1 MLVFARVCDME
12 GKYGPHN
19 FIIQS
24 RDPLL
29 ALSLVEQ
36 ISLCGFQGLGLSPKA
51 VEIRNKGLIAFRK
64 EIWTK

>member
-1 MLVFARVCDME
+1 MIQQHSHSIIMCTFVFAHLCDME

-24 RDPLL
+24 RDSLL

-36 ISLCGFQGLGLSPKA
+36 ISSCGFRGLG
-51 VEIRNKGLIAFRK
+51 
-64 EIWTK
+64 